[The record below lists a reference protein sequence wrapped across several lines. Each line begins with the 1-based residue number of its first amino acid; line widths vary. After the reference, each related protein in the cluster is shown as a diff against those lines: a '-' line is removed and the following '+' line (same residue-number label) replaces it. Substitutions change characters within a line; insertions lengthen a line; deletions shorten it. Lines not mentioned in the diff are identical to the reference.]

1 MARQRVRWR
10 PVYERHFAVHEN
22 STDPGRL
29 CEEARGPTGQIASLM
44 NLSRPDLTGIEENE
58 VGMKAHFDAPPI
70 AKTKESSGSVAQGLD
85 SLFER
90 PQLSSVQTVGK
101 EVRRVGCSAHSV
113 EMSTGV
119 GSA

>member
-1 MARQRVRWR
+1 MARKRVRWR

-22 STDPGRL
+22 STDPGRF
-29 CEEARGPTGQIASLM
+29 CEEARGTTWQIASLM
-44 NLSRPDLTGIEENE
+44 NLSRPDLRGIEEHE

-70 AKTKESSGSVAQGLD
+70 AKTKESSGSVAQRLN

-101 EVRRVGCSAHSV
+101 KVRRVGRAAHSV